1 MSLVE
6 LPPKLLSN
14 LPRYLHTI
22 EDLCSLFST
31 CRTLYRTC
39 ANPNPKIISRLA
51 ANSGRI
57 FFRPHPHLLIAATAR
72 QVADWAV
79 KHDDRRFLLEEAIQ
93 GGVDKLLKLAIEVS
107 ELTMD
112 DIRRISAYK
121 CDVLN
126 PLNRKIDVAAG
137 PASTGPMTVC
147 NDPETTLL
155 SWVIY
160 GELFHHTLELVYLPL
175 PQYKPLSSI
184 IRYKWFVYCMPDVNS
199 FKYMGFAAHVPQFF
213 EEYVQEDNDRFQQ
226 LSMQHATRKFFKSSM
241 WEDALQTSPSFQA
254 MNPVLRERYIFCIMH
269 MGLKSLEVLVP
280 GRPEKLEEDLH
291 RIANGIRSLPVGA
304 DSRDEDMEDL
314 DHMADGIGARQAYEF
329 FDAKAERLFEWV
341 GDPWLW
347 TAYPT
352 LASDLSFTLWSNWM
366 GDEDS
371 DPLMEA
377 IRSPP
382 KKKGT

>member
-1 MSLVE
+1 
-6 LPPKLLSN
+6 
-14 LPRYLHTI
+14 
-22 EDLCSLFST
+22 
-31 CRTLYRTC
+31 
-39 ANPNPKIISRLA
+39 
-51 ANSGRI
+51 
-57 FFRPHPHLLIAATAR
+57 
-72 QVADWAV
+72 
-79 KHDDRRFLLEEAIQ
+79 
-93 GGVDKLLKLAIEVS
+93 
-107 ELTMD
+107 
-112 DIRRISAYK
+112 
-121 CDVLN
+121 
-126 PLNRKIDVAAG
+126 
-137 PASTGPMTVC
+137 MTVC

-160 GELFHHTLELVYLPL
+160 GELFHHTLELAYLPL

-352 LASDLSFTLWSNWM
+352 LASDLSFTLWSRWM